1 MKEWAIE
8 IVNNYGYWGIYLL
21 TALESILPIVPA
33 EFILTL
39 GGFMTTVTRMSAF
52 GVILFATLGEL
63 TGALVLYSIGRYF
76 TPSRFQKITD
86 SKVAHM
92 IGLKKEDIYKSKD
105 WFLHKGKYSVLF
117 GRCIPVLGSLISIP
131 AGMAQM
137 NLLLFIVFTLIG
149 ITVWN
154 TVLVMFGVTLK
165 ESINIIVKNISP
177 FSDIMAYI
185 FIICFT
191 VVGIYLIYNKGTK
204 RNNIS

>member
-21 TALESILPIVPA
+21 TVLESILPIIPA

-39 GGFMTTVTRMSAF
+39 SGFMTTVTKMSTYS
-52 GVILFATLGEL
+52 VILFATLGEL
-63 TGALVLYSIGRYF
+63 TGALVLYSVGRF
-76 TPSRFQKITD
+76 ITPTRFEKITD
-86 SKVAHM
+86 GKIAHI
-92 IGLKKEDIYKSKD
+92 IGVKKDDIYKSKD

-154 TVLVMFGVTLK
+154 TILVTFGVTLK
-165 ESINIIVKNISP
+165 ESIDIIIKNISP

-185 FIICFT
+185 FIICFM
-191 VVGIYLIYNKGTK
+191 VLGVYLIYIKHSK
-204 RNNIS
+204 RNIVS